1 MNKIPIAEAI
11 TFSFDL
17 SEVSDTSNNTG
28 AREFLSA
35 NKWPIGLQDTFVKN
49 LASIPIR
56 FFICDDSGSMMAS
69 DGHRLMADSA
79 GNFKYENWWVC
90 D

>member
-1 MNKIPIAEAI
+1 MNKLPVAEAI
-11 TFSFDL
+11 EVSVDL
-17 SEVSDTSNNTG
+17 SDVNDASYNAG

-49 LASIPIR
+49 LTTIPIR

-79 GNFKYENWWVC
+79 GSFK
-90 D
+90 